1 MQMPIGVWE
10 TENQRPGDALRG
22 MAYIEASSI
31 PEPNSGCWLWL
42 GPIDPNGYG
51 RISKRTF
58 GFILAHRYAKH
69 EAGNDVKGVC
79 VLHRCDNPICVNPDH
94 MFLGTNKDN
103 SQDMVR
109 KGRAR
114 GRFSAKNIRKAP
126 R

>member
-1 MQMPIGVWE
+1 MPTGVWK

-22 MAYIEASSI
+22 MAYIEALSV

-51 RISKRTF
+51 RISKSTF
-58 GFILAHRYAKH
+58 GFMLAHRYAKH
-69 EAGNDVKGVC
+69 VDGNDVEGIC
-79 VLHRCDNPICVNPDH
+79 VLHRCDNPMCVNPAH
-94 MFLGTNKDN
+94 MFLGTKKQN

-114 GRFSAKNIRKAP
+114 GRFSKAP
-126 R
+126 VRRIPR